1 MSTTTYLTEGVL
13 SHGLRVAVR
22 PLSADDRPELVAGF
36 HHLSDESR
44 YRRFMCSKPR
54 LSSAD
59 TRHLLDTDELAL
71 VLVWPRTSCKDIVLG
86 IAHAI
91 RLPGQPDTAEFC
103 ICVADEIH
111 GRGAGRLLT
120 EALAREARR
129 DGIAHLTG
137 YMLAT
142 NEAPARLLAGV
153 GEVVE
158 DRFAAGTRE
167 MRVTL

>member
-1 MSTTTYLTEGVL
+1 MSTMTSQGVL

-22 PLSADDRPELVAGF
+22 PLSPHDRPDLVAGF
-36 HHLSDESR
+36 HRLSDETR
-44 YRRFMCSKPR
+44 YRRFMCAKPR
-54 LSSAD
+54 LSSAE
-59 TRHLLDTDELAL
+59 TRHLFDTDELAM

-103 ICVADEIH
+103 ITVADEIH

-120 EALAREARR
+120 EALVREARGN
-129 DGIAHLTG
+129 GIAYLTG
-137 YMLAT
+137 YMWAS
-142 NEAPARLLAGV
+142 NQAPARLLAGA

-158 DRFAAGTRE
+158 DRCEAGARE
-167 MRVTL
+167 MKVRL

>member
-1 MSTTTYLTEGVL
+1 MSKTTYLTEGVL

-120 EALAREARR
+120 DALAREARR